1 MELGRPSLVKGIVT
15 QGRHVNPRTLCCIQR
30 VTQYKVM
37 WSKDGVNWNT
47 IQDQQGN
54 DLVSIMQLIENCYL
68 FKNNRRSEL
77 WSMQS
82 DKFEKSQIK

>member
-1 MELGRPSLVKGIVT
+1 MKGIVT

-47 IQDQQGN
+47 MQDQQGK
-54 DLVSIMQLIENCYL
+54 DLVSIMQL
-68 FKNNRRSEL
+68 FKSWTKVVFLLSKIILGQN
-77 WSMQS
+77 
-82 DKFEKSQIK
+82 FEV

>member
-37 WSKDGVNWNT
+37 WSKDGINWNT
-47 IQDQQGN
+47 IQDQQGI

-77 WSMQS
+77 
-82 DKFEKSQIK
+82 